1 MNETIFNGAL
11 AENIQ
16 NESFQNAA
24 KSLLE
29 NSFDDPKDISMP
41 SAEETQSDSEQL
53 ARLYEE
59 DQRRKGEQLVNTPE
73 FKATVMFN
81 NYVKSSPRILSG
93 REKRTLFRE
102 CLRNAKKGRYDYIF
116 DADRLRRHA
125 QKTFEMHNKAKVL
138 TNPTV
143 DDIPKDVQETLLDM
157 VDKEPWSDTESSE

>member
-16 NESFQNAA
+16 NESIQNEAR
-24 KSLLE
+24 SLLE
-29 NSFDDPKDISMP
+29 NNFDDPKDISMP
-41 SAEETQSDSEQL
+41 SAEETQSDSEQF

-125 QKTFEMHNKAKVL
+125 QKTFELHNKAKAL
-138 TNPTV
+138 SNPTV
-143 DDIPKDVQETLLDM
+143 DDIPEDVQKTLLDM